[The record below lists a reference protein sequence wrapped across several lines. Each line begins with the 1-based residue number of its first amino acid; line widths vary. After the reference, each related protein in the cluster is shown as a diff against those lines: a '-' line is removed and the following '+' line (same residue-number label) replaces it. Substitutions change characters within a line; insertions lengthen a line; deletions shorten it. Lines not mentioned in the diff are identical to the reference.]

1 MGNIWKNCNF
11 SCYATRIPSPS
22 CAAWA
27 AWAWPFFQVMDR
39 HQVCKPW
46 LPWTTWPWTTW
57 LWWVVAGQM
66 AVMLGRCWKMDSN
79 PEDFFWTG
87 TSQNRGYDGYECHL
101 QILGNPFRIEVT
113 CHFFFWFFWDVF
125 WDSPLPG
132 GWNPPPRP
140 VFLLVGIGGTG
151 REWSWLKHA

>member
-101 QILGNPFRIEVT
+101 QILGNPFRNEVT
-113 CHFFFWFFWDVF
+113 YHFFLFFLGRFLRFALTRWLESAAPTCVFVSRDWWD
-125 WDSPLPG
+125 
-132 GWNPPPRP
+132 
-140 VFLLVGIGGTG
+140 
-151 REWSWLKHA
+151 WSRMVMA